1 MRIPEFGAFCVPGGA
16 IFRVLAPAA
25 TKLSLVLHGGPASGE
40 HAMRRADNDG
50 VWELEIAG
58 VRVGQHY
65 SYSMNERRGLPDP
78 ASRFQPLGVHGPSE
92 LIDPTDYEWT
102 DGSWNGVSPE
112 HLVVY
117 ELHAGTFSTAGTFAG
132 IREKLPYL
140 RDLGITAIEI
150 MPVADF
156 AGSRNWGYDGVALYA
171 PSRAYG
177 RPEDLRAL
185 VDGAHR
191 LGLAVILDVVY
202 NHLGPEGAYLPAFN
216 PQFLLAERP
225 TPWGA
230 AVNLEGPGSAGVR
243 RFIIDNAVHWIRE
256 YHLDGLRLDAT
267 HALLDEASVP
277 FLREFSKAVR
287 HAAPR
292 AIVLHAEDCRNLNQI
307 VRDDTD
313 RGWAFDAV
321 WADDFH
327 HTVRT
332 MVAGDRHGYYADYN
346 GTVGE
351 VVKTLQHGWLFA
363 GEHSKHMQRSRGT
376 DPSDVPMLRFIVC
389 LQNHDQIGNR
399 PLGERLHHQ
408 VDQATWHAV
417 TVLLLMAPMTPLL
430 FMGQEWS
437 ASTPFQ
443 FFTDLEPGL
452 GRLVT
457 DGRRHEFRD
466 FPDFSAAK
474 ARTRIPDPQ
483 ADATFEACRLQWD
496 ERDQDGHTRTLAL
509 YRELLALRTREPA
522 LRASHALFQDAAAL
536 DQDTVSLR
544 RVTDDSCFHVL
555 VRLRGAGTVDLP
567 CDGFAIDP
575 RQDVVLTTEETR
587 FADDPRSIAL
597 SMASGSCRIRF
608 GRPGAIVIK
617 TAPARGTS

>member
-16 IFRVLAPAA
+16 IFRVHAPAA
-25 TKLSLVLHGGPASGE
+25 TKLSLVLHGGPAAGE
-40 HAMRRADNDG
+40 HTMRRVDNDG

-58 VRVGQHY
+58 VRAGQHY
-65 SYSMNERRGLPDP
+65 SYAIDDGRRLPDP

-92 LIDPTDYEWT
+92 LIDPADYEWT
-102 DGSWNGVSPE
+102 DGAWNGVELE

-117 ELHAGTFSTAGTFAG
+117 ELHTGTFSTAGTFAG

-156 AGSRNWGYDGVALYA
+156 AGARNWGYDGVALYA

-177 RPEDLRAL
+177 RPDDLRTL
-185 VDGAHR
+185 VDSAHR

-216 PQFLLAERP
+216 RQFLMP
-225 TPWGA
+225 HGSTPWGA
-230 AVNLEGPGSAGVR
+230 AVNLDGPGSAGVR
-243 RFIIDNAVHWIRE
+243 RFIIDNALHWIRE

-267 HALLDEASVP
+267 HALIDDGSVP
-277 FLREFSKAVR
+277 FLREFSQAVR
-287 HAAPR
+287 RGSRR
-292 AIVLHAEDCRNLNQI
+292 AIVLHAEDSRNLNEI

-327 HTVRT
+327 HAVRT
-332 MVAGDRHGYYADYN
+332 MVAGDRHGYYADYE

-351 VVKTLQHGWLFA
+351 LVKTLQHGWLFA
-363 GEHSKHMQRSRGT
+363 GEHSKHMQKSRGT
-376 DPSDVPMLRFIVC
+376 DPSAVPMLRFIVC

-408 VDQATWHAV
+408 VDQATWRAAS
-417 TVLLLMAPMTPLL
+417 VLLLMAPMTPLL

-466 FPDFSAAK
+466 FPGFSTPK

-483 ADATFEACRLQWD
+483 AAATFEGGRLRWD
-496 ERDQDGHTRTLAL
+496 EQARGDHARSLEL
-509 YRELLALRTREPA
+509 YRELLALRAREAA
-522 LRASHALFQDAAAL
+522 LRASHSLFQQAAAL
-536 DQDTVSLR
+536 DEDTMLLR
-544 RVTDDSCFHVL
+544 RVDGDSCFHVV

-567 CDGFAIDP
+567 CDGFAIDLKH
-575 RQDVVLTTEETR
+575 DVVLTTEESR
-587 FADDPRSIAL
+587 FAGDPRSIAL
-597 SMASGSCRIRF
+597 SMGSGSCRIGF
-608 GRPGAIVIK
+608 GRPGALVLK
-617 TAPARGTS
+617 TAPAGGRS

>member
-16 IFRVLAPAA
+16 RFRVLAPAA
-25 TKLSLVLHGGPASGE
+25 TKLSLVLHGGSASGE
-40 HAMRRADNDG
+40 HTMRRADSDG
-50 VWELEIAG
+50 VWELDISG

-65 SYSMNERRGLPDP
+65 SYRVDDGRGLPDP

-92 LIDPTDYEWT
+92 LIDPADYQWT
-102 DGSWNGVSPE
+102 DGSWSGVAPE
-112 HLVVY
+112 RLVLY
-117 ELHAGTFSTAGTFAG
+117 ELHTGTFSATGTFAG

-185 VDGAHR
+185 VDCAHR

-202 NHLGPEGAYLPAFN
+202 NHLGPEGAYLPVFN
-216 PQFLLAERP
+216 PQFLLPQRP
-225 TPWGA
+225 TPWGG
-230 AVNLEGPGSAGVR
+230 AVNLDGPGSAGVR
-243 RFIIDNAVHWIRE
+243 RLIIDNAVHWIRE

-267 HALLDEASVP
+267 HTLLDEGTVP
-277 FLREFSKAVR
+277 FLREFSKVVR
-287 HAAPR
+287 RASPR
-292 AIVLHAEDCRNLNQI
+292 AIVLHAEDCRNLNEI

-313 RGWAFDAV
+313 RGWEFDAL

-327 HTVRT
+327 HSVRS

-351 VVKTLQHGWLFA
+351 LVKTLQHGWLFA
-363 GEHSKHMQRSRGT
+363 GEHSKHMQKSRGT
-376 DPSDVPMLRFIVC
+376 DPSAVPMLRFIVC

-399 PLGERLHHQ
+399 PFGERLHHQ
-408 VDQATWHAV
+408 VDEATWRAAS
-417 TVLLLMAPMTPLL
+417 VLLLMAPMTPLL

-437 ASTPFQ
+437 AATPFQ

-466 FPDFSAAK
+466 FPDFAAAE
-474 ARTRIPDPQ
+474 ARIRIPDPQ
-483 ADATFEACRLQWD
+483 ADATFEASRLRWD
-496 ERDQDGHTRTLAL
+496 EHDRDGHARTLAL
-509 YRELLALRTREPA
+509 YRELLALRAREAA
-522 LRASHALFQDAAAL
+522 LHASRALFQEAAAL
-536 DQDTVSLR
+536 DEDTVFLR
-544 RVTDDSCFHVL
+544 RVSEDACFHVV
-555 VRLRGAGTVDLP
+555 VRLRGAGTVDMP
-567 CDGFAIDP
+567 SDGFAIDL
-575 RQDVVLTTEETR
+575 RRDAVLTTEETR
-587 FADDPRSIAL
+587 FVSDPHSIAL
-597 SMASGSCRIRF
+597 SMVSGSCRIGF
-608 GRPGAIVIK
+608 SRPGAIVMK